1 MDNDT
6 NENDRPEDDNSRYR
20 FKPLS
25 LGAHDNGAYIICLIG
40 FKNTDFRAIESS
52 NPNSPETQNLS
63 NILPHLIP
71 EALVFESP
79 SFETRESASQK
90 SSKLNSQQ
98 ENQDFLSTGYTKTHS
113 ETQEQDVA
121 SKRRGAETTR
131 LQKNEGHLKPQDSS
145 ESRILLQSN
154 SIEIEAVNLLE
165 SLRIQ
170 FCRPGQPWKKL
181 VLAGYGIWGI
191 ILKRAVI
198 LANQNPF
205 YYRIA
210 LQTSTLVFFATPHQ
224 VPEVEAWE
232 NVLLSIIQSCNFKTD
247 ERISNVLS
255 GLSTAA
261 KKIHSKFYD
270 ILQKYMLINVI
281 EGKGVNGNELPLVGE
296 LGSFGGE
303 TESHHVEWRK
313 EQSLTTILRFNKH
326 SLDDLDFLRKV
337 FLLQDPRIMDD
348 TLNGIKT
355 TFLRDESSYDL
366 YLQFLRIVSPSRCL
380 IWEPESFLVQEIDL
394 SDIYSEYFTTLEMY
408 DWRAD
413 DSSSEIQIIGPPNY
427 GKSHLLKH
435 ACQQVKRRTARVLV
449 QYILEPNRDIDASNY
464 GMLVALLHQVI
475 SQRPDLF
482 FSIEKI
488 VEEYFLWGTWTE
500 TNLWELLSILIT
512 NCPSRLSFAVAVDFK
527 QFKEGGSVMSAW
539 LNRLGTFFDQHST
552 NFLYIFSSENIIQTE
567 NLTSSISRVVLNL
580 GSEVVSERHDRFAE
594 LALEQAIKHSPR
606 LKLLEDRKHIEI
618 RLALR
623 TKLRTLDL
631 WVAAPDFYAQI
642 LSLYTPRILT
652 PSTIIDGISMGPSS
666 IADLRRHQVQRI
678 KECGE
683 FVADWCSLGIFWVLK
698 AVRPFR
704 LEELSIALAI
714 DLTDDSLEN
723 LDRRISRDLSSDLTE
738 YAGLFLKVEND
749 QIHTVCGKYQL
760 EKILEEADPEHSLK
774 RINHTQLTKLCLH
787 YLRMVLS
794 RPEAGKEW
802 EHCLIHLSSPWQHPT
817 SVVFASHPRSMGFLD
832 YAVRNWIE
840 HYRQANLLEAT
851 NGIHAEVIEFLNDSL
866 VRDRWL
872 QAYHSADSRRGSASY
887 TATLPFEVE
896 VTNLPKFI
904 GIASAIEVAEYF
916 GFTSLVDK
924 LSKDVVETSNLAYN
938 IRIQNG
944 YRVRTQLFKN
954 ISSEEFIRAL
964 ICNGKISQFK
974 DFIETK
980 QPMEAK
986 LLVLAIHLAVQ
997 SGRLD
1002 LLDLLPRAECSSKI
1016 ISESESY
1023 VTIPERNILLAA
1035 IISGSSSIVEYILK
1049 YKNVRDYV
1057 TLLGL
1062 RDWELDPLLCLEL
1075 DNIPVLAHIKEIVGR
1090 NSPPSPNTALEPV
1103 HKPALRRF
1111 YFIEKFLGAKPSPID
1126 SEQGSW
1132 TSLHFAVGSES
1143 FEVVQFVLRA
1153 RSRRNEAV
1161 EFINQKTKTGWT
1173 ALHIAAALG
1182 DANVVEE
1189 LLRSGANANIDTYIQ
1204 NTKKE
1209 TPAEVAVK
1217 HGHLQ
1222 VLKHLLPRADED
1234 RISLLQIAARA
1245 GQLLIVDHLLDWQG
1259 DQSNPDTQNLY
1270 KAALIEAAKCG
1281 YSEIVRVLLSA
1292 KVEPNGEVGERRTA
1306 LHYAA
1311 QEDHPE
1317 VAKILI
1323 AHGANVNSPDSTRN
1337 TPLHLATMHDG
1348 YDVVRVLVENEADVN
1363 AENRS
1368 KVSPLHLAISRP
1380 EIVTLLLNNGADVNA
1395 KDSRGRSP
1403 LIAACMAETPK
1414 PKVVK
1419 LLLEA
1424 GADTATADL
1433 MGNTAVYHAIKNDH
1447 FDIVR
1452 LTCENDR
1459 YAEEF
1464 QQTLVQKSRWAVE
1477 FSRTPMLEYF
1487 LERALELQIDI
1498 TSLRGLAGETLIHA
1512 LVASPEFSRLF
1523 PEWEPKLQW
1532 SRIINEVDND
1542 GCTALY
1548 DSACYT
1554 KLDTARTLL
1563 SIGADINLGN
1573 ENGWTPLHAA
1583 YDSAEFSELLISDG
1597 ADINALNSSHHTPL
1611 MLACLHGFLATVKV
1625 LLKHRPKLEL
1635 EDLLG
1640 YTALHLSASGG
1651 QYDITKL
1658 LLEDGGGSVANISMR
1673 DKAGNTPLHL
1683 AIKQDH
1689 PTVVELLIQKGS
1701 DIGAKTDLDET
1712 CLDLAMQPAVNPN
1725 GELLRILLARD
1736 KTDNPPLWME
1746 EDLGRLVAKHFDG
1759 GLDQRI
1765 FPILEAEPGLLTSGV
1780 LDPLL
1785 LGLMHSWQEF
1795 EDTQETIALEL
1806 LDKGFDPFKTRVGSK
1821 LSVFQSAFIL
1831 REKPRQKFIDAC
1843 MAKLPQNIEDCGSGF
1858 RELRTAIE
1866 YRDRLLWRQFLPL
1879 LDSASKVRD
1888 EDGWTL
1894 DHFIYQSQV
1903 LDSQPLVKSDR
1914 IPESLTITPKSLTLP
1929 DIWRRWNRRRDLDVG
1944 DRFDISDN
1952 GLVVTFTDGN
1962 RRDEYDH
1969 PTYFACSLRSDH
1981 PFPPRDTEKSYFEI
1995 EIQSIGA
2002 EGGSELSTVLIGL
2015 CGELSFLA
2023 NAGPGWNV
2031 WTLGYHGDDGGM
2043 FEEHGNRYRHE
2054 GTKFGIGNTVGCGVD
2069 YELGDY
2075 YFTLDGK
2082 IEARFKGD
2090 NQFLISR
2097 KLYPVVGHWG
2107 RACKVLVNFGQKPFK
2122 WTGLEK
2128 RQLERR
2134 PTFAKSAK

>member
-1 MDNDT
+1 
-6 NENDRPEDDNSRYR
+6 
-20 FKPLS
+20 
-25 LGAHDNGAYIICLIG
+25 
-40 FKNTDFRAIESS
+40 
-52 NPNSPETQNLS
+52 
-63 NILPHLIP
+63 
-71 EALVFESP
+71 
-79 SFETRESASQK
+79 
-90 SSKLNSQQ
+90 
-98 ENQDFLSTGYTKTHS
+98 
-113 ETQEQDVA
+113 
-121 SKRRGAETTR
+121 
-131 LQKNEGHLKPQDSS
+131 
-145 ESRILLQSN
+145 
-154 SIEIEAVNLLE
+154 
-165 SLRIQ
+165 
-170 FCRPGQPWKKL
+170 
-181 VLAGYGIWGI
+181 
-191 ILKRAVI
+191 
-198 LANQNPF
+198 
-205 YYRIA
+205 
-210 LQTSTLVFFATPHQ
+210 
-224 VPEVEAWE
+224 
-232 NVLLSIIQSCNFKTD
+232 
-247 ERISNVLS
+247 
-255 GLSTAA
+255 
-261 KKIHSKFYD
+261 
-270 ILQKYMLINVI
+270 
-281 EGKGVNGNELPLVGE
+281 
-296 LGSFGGE
+296 
-303 TESHHVEWRK
+303 
-313 EQSLTTILRFNKH
+313 
-326 SLDDLDFLRKV
+326 
-337 FLLQDPRIMDD
+337 MDD

-366 YLQFLRIVSPSRCL
+366 YLQFLRILSPSRCL

-394 SDIYSEYFTTLEMY
+394 SDIFSEDFTTLEMY

-427 GKSHLLKH
+427 GKSHLLRH

-464 GMLVALLHQVI
+464 EMLVALLHQVI

-500 TNLWELLSILIT
+500 TNLWELLSILVT
-512 NCPSRLSFAVAVDFK
+512 NCPSRLSFAVAVDFN

-552 NFLYIFSSENIIQTE
+552 NFLYIFSSENIIKTE
-567 NLTSSISRVVLNL
+567 NLMSSVSRVVLNL
-580 GSEVVSERHDRFAE
+580 GSEVVSERHERFAE

-652 PSTIIDGISMGPSS
+652 PSTIIDGISIGPSS
-666 IADLRRHQVQRI
+666 IADLWRHQVQGI
-678 KECGE
+678 KECRE

-704 LEELSIALAI
+704 LEELSVALAI

-802 EHCLIHLSSPWQHPT
+802 EHCLMHLSSPWQHPT
-817 SVVFASHPRSMGFLD
+817 SAVFAPHPRSMGFLD

-872 QAYHSADSRRGSASY
+872 QAYHSADSRRRLASY

-896 VTNLPKFI
+896 VTNLPKVI
-904 GIASAIEVAEYF
+904 GIASALEVAEYF

-924 LSKDVVETSNLAYN
+924 LSKDVVKTSNLAYN

-1062 RDWELDPLLCLEL
+1062 RDWELYPLLCLEL

-1090 NSPPSPNTALEPV
+1090 NSLPSPNTALEPV

-1111 YFIEKFLGAKPSPID
+1111 YFIEKFLRAKPSPID

-1161 EFINQKTKTGWT
+1161 EFINRKTKTGWT

-1245 GQLLIVDHLLDWQG
+1245 AQLLIVDHLLDWQG

-1323 AHGANVNSPDSTRN
+1323 AHGANVNSPDSMRN

-1348 YDVVRVLVENEADVN
+1348 YDVARVLVENKADVN

-1447 FDIVR
+1447 WDIVR

-1464 QQTLVQKSRWAVE
+1464 QQTLV
-1477 FSRTPMLEYF
+1477 
-1487 LERALELQIDI
+1487 
-1498 TSLRGLAGETLIHA
+1498 
-1512 LVASPEFSRLF
+1512 
-1523 PEWEPKLQW
+1523 
-1532 SRIINEVDND
+1532 
-1542 GCTALY
+1542 
-1548 DSACYT
+1548 
-1554 KLDTARTLL
+1554 
-1563 SIGADINLGN
+1563 
-1573 ENGWTPLHAA
+1573 
-1583 YDSAEFSELLISDG
+1583 
-1597 ADINALNSSHHTPL
+1597 
-1611 MLACLHGFLATVKV
+1611 
-1625 LLKHRPKLEL
+1625 
-1635 EDLLG
+1635 
-1640 YTALHLSASGG
+1640 
-1651 QYDITKL
+1651 
-1658 LLEDGGGSVANISMR
+1658 
-1673 DKAGNTPLHL
+1673 
-1683 AIKQDH
+1683 
-1689 PTVVELLIQKGS
+1689 
-1701 DIGAKTDLDET
+1701 
-1712 CLDLAMQPAVNPN
+1712 
-1725 GELLRILLARD
+1725 
-1736 KTDNPPLWME
+1736 
-1746 EDLGRLVAKHFDG
+1746 
-1759 GLDQRI
+1759 
-1765 FPILEAEPGLLTSGV
+1765 
-1780 LDPLL
+1780 
-1785 LGLMHSWQEF
+1785 
-1795 EDTQETIALEL
+1795 
-1806 LDKGFDPFKTRVGSK
+1806 
-1821 LSVFQSAFIL
+1821 
-1831 REKPRQKFIDAC
+1831 
-1843 MAKLPQNIEDCGSGF
+1843 
-1858 RELRTAIE
+1858 
-1866 YRDRLLWRQFLPL
+1866 
-1879 LDSASKVRD
+1879 
-1888 EDGWTL
+1888 
-1894 DHFIYQSQV
+1894 
-1903 LDSQPLVKSDR
+1903 
-1914 IPESLTITPKSLTLP
+1914 
-1929 DIWRRWNRRRDLDVG
+1929 
-1944 DRFDISDN
+1944 
-1952 GLVVTFTDGN
+1952 
-1962 RRDEYDH
+1962 
-1969 PTYFACSLRSDH
+1969 
-1981 PFPPRDTEKSYFEI
+1981 
-1995 EIQSIGA
+1995 
-2002 EGGSELSTVLIGL
+2002 
-2015 CGELSFLA
+2015 
-2023 NAGPGWNV
+2023 
-2031 WTLGYHGDDGGM
+2031 
-2043 FEEHGNRYRHE
+2043 
-2054 GTKFGIGNTVGCGVD
+2054 
-2069 YELGDY
+2069 
-2075 YFTLDGK
+2075 
-2082 IEARFKGD
+2082 
-2090 NQFLISR
+2090 
-2097 KLYPVVGHWG
+2097 
-2107 RACKVLVNFGQKPFK
+2107 
-2122 WTGLEK
+2122 
-2128 RQLERR
+2128 
-2134 PTFAKSAK
+2134 

>member
-1 MDNDT
+1 
-6 NENDRPEDDNSRYR
+6 
-20 FKPLS
+20 
-25 LGAHDNGAYIICLIG
+25 
-40 FKNTDFRAIESS
+40 
-52 NPNSPETQNLS
+52 
-63 NILPHLIP
+63 
-71 EALVFESP
+71 
-79 SFETRESASQK
+79 
-90 SSKLNSQQ
+90 
-98 ENQDFLSTGYTKTHS
+98 
-113 ETQEQDVA
+113 
-121 SKRRGAETTR
+121 
-131 LQKNEGHLKPQDSS
+131 
-145 ESRILLQSN
+145 
-154 SIEIEAVNLLE
+154 
-165 SLRIQ
+165 
-170 FCRPGQPWKKL
+170 
-181 VLAGYGIWGI
+181 
-191 ILKRAVI
+191 
-198 LANQNPF
+198 
-205 YYRIA
+205 
-210 LQTSTLVFFATPHQ
+210 
-224 VPEVEAWE
+224 
-232 NVLLSIIQSCNFKTD
+232 
-247 ERISNVLS
+247 
-255 GLSTAA
+255 
-261 KKIHSKFYD
+261 
-270 ILQKYMLINVI
+270 
-281 EGKGVNGNELPLVGE
+281 
-296 LGSFGGE
+296 
-303 TESHHVEWRK
+303 
-313 EQSLTTILRFNKH
+313 
-326 SLDDLDFLRKV
+326 
-337 FLLQDPRIMDD
+337 
-348 TLNGIKT
+348 
-355 TFLRDESSYDL
+355 
-366 YLQFLRIVSPSRCL
+366 
-380 IWEPESFLVQEIDL
+380 
-394 SDIYSEYFTTLEMY
+394 MY

-413 DSSSEIQIIGPPNY
+413 DSSREIQIIGPPNY
-427 GKSHLLKH
+427 GKSHLLRH

-500 TNLWELLSILIT
+500 TNLWELLSILVT
-512 NCPSRLSFAVAVDFK
+512 NCPSRLSFAVAVDFN

-552 NFLYIFSSENIIQTE
+552 NFLYIFSSENIIKTE
-567 NLTSSISRVVLNL
+567 NLMSSVSRVVLNL
-580 GSEVVSERHDRFAE
+580 GSEVVSERHEWFAE
-594 LALEQAIKHSPR
+594 LALEQAIKHSPW

-652 PSTIIDGISMGPSS
+652 PSTIIDGISIGPSS
-666 IADLRRHQVQRI
+666 IADLWRHQVQRI
-678 KECGE
+678 KECRE
-683 FVADWCSLGIFWVLK
+683 
-698 AVRPFR
+698 
-704 LEELSIALAI
+704 LEELSVALAI

-802 EHCLIHLSSPWQHPT
+802 EHCLMHLSSPWQHPT
-817 SVVFASHPRSMGFLD
+817 SAVFAPHPRSMGFLD

-851 NGIHAEVIEFLNDSL
+851 NDIHAEVIEFLNDSL

-872 QAYHSADSRRGSASY
+872 QAYHSADSRRRLASY
-887 TATLPFEVE
+887 TATLPFEIE
-896 VTNLPKFI
+896 VTNLPKVI
-904 GIASAIEVAEYF
+904 GIASALEVAEYF

-964 ICNGKISQFK
+964 ICN
-974 DFIETK
+974 
-980 QPMEAK
+980 
-986 LLVLAIHLAVQ
+986 AVQ

-1035 IISGSSSIVEYILK
+1035 IISGSSSIVEYILN

-1062 RDWELDPLLCLEL
+1062 RDWELYPLLCLEL

-1090 NSPPSPNTALEPV
+1090 NSLPSPNTALEPV

-1161 EFINQKTKTGWT
+1161 EFINRKTKTGWT

-1245 GQLLIVDHLLDWQG
+1245 AQLLIVDHLLDWQG

-1292 KVEPNGEVGERRTA
+1292 KVELNGEVGERRTA

-1323 AHGANVNSPDSTRN
+1323 AHGANVNSPDSMRN

-1348 YDVVRVLVENEADVN
+1348 YDVARVLVENKADVN

-1447 FDIVR
+1447 LDIVR
-1452 LTCENDR
+1452 LT
-1459 YAEEF
+1459 
-1464 QQTLVQKSRWAVE
+1464 S
-1477 FSRTPMLEYF
+1477 
-1487 LERALELQIDI
+1487 
-1498 TSLRGLAGETLIHA
+1498 
-1512 LVASPEFSRLF
+1512 
-1523 PEWEPKLQW
+1523 
-1532 SRIINEVDND
+1532 
-1542 GCTALY
+1542 
-1548 DSACYT
+1548 
-1554 KLDTARTLL
+1554 
-1563 SIGADINLGN
+1563 
-1573 ENGWTPLHAA
+1573 

-1673 DKAGNTPLHL
+1673 DKTGNTPLHL
-1683 AIKQDH
+1683 ALKQDH

-1736 KTDNPPLWME
+1736 RTDNPPLWME

-1785 LGLMHSWQEF
+1785 LVLMHSWREF

-1843 MAKLPQNIEDCGSGF
+1843 MAKLPQI
-1858 RELRTAIE
+1858 LRTLVA
-1866 YRDRLLWRQFLPL
+1866 
-1879 LDSASKVRD
+1879 
-1888 EDGWTL
+1888 
-1894 DHFIYQSQV
+1894 V
-1903 LDSQPLVKSDR
+1903 L
-1914 IPESLTITPKSLTLP
+1914 ES
-1929 DIWRRWNRRRDLDVG
+1929 
-1944 DRFDISDN
+1944 
-1952 GLVVTFTDGN
+1952 
-1962 RRDEYDH
+1962 
-1969 PTYFACSLRSDH
+1969 
-1981 PFPPRDTEKSYFEI
+1981 
-1995 EIQSIGA
+1995 
-2002 EGGSELSTVLIGL
+2002 
-2015 CGELSFLA
+2015 
-2023 NAGPGWNV
+2023 
-2031 WTLGYHGDDGGM
+2031 
-2043 FEEHGNRYRHE
+2043 
-2054 GTKFGIGNTVGCGVD
+2054 
-2069 YELGDY
+2069 
-2075 YFTLDGK
+2075 
-2082 IEARFKGD
+2082 
-2090 NQFLISR
+2090 
-2097 KLYPVVGHWG
+2097 
-2107 RACKVLVNFGQKPFK
+2107 
-2122 WTGLEK
+2122 
-2128 RQLERR
+2128 
-2134 PTFAKSAK
+2134 